1 MPYADLDDDAQVE
14 VLRPAALAGAAAFGL
29 DVARME
35 PVAHA
40 FNTTFA
46 LDTVAGERW
55 ALRVH
60 TNSVS
65 TPENVRAQLAW
76 QAALADGEA
85 VRVPRPLRASDG
97 EWFARVACPGFG
109 GPALVTVSGWLDGPD
124 VGEPDAE
131 VAAALGRVMARLHE
145 HAAGWRVPD
154 GASLV
159 RFDTPLFGDPDR
171 LADLPG
177 LDAGDRTV
185 LDRARQQCDDAFGR
199 LLRGGQRLHVLHADL
214 HGGNLKWHRGA
225 VSVFDF
231 DDCGLGVPVLD
242 LAITTFYLRDG
253 TEAGERAL
261 RAGYAEVAALPEV
274 DPADF
279 EALVAARQL
288 LLANALLST
297 TTADLRDEAADYLVT
312 TVERLRHW
320 QETGRF
326 TRVLPS

>member
-1 MPYADLDDDAQVE
+1 MPFADLDDDAQVE

-76 QAALADGEA
+76 QRALAEESE
-85 VRVPRPLRASDG
+85 VEVPAPRQTRDG
-97 EWFARVACPGFG
+97 EWFAEVACPGFG
-109 GPALVTVSGWLDGPD
+109 GPVLVTVSGWLDGPD

-131 VAAALGRVMARLHE
+131 VTSALGRAMARLHQ

-154 GASLV
+154 GASLA
-159 RFDTPLFGDPDR
+159 RFDTPLFGDPDL
-171 LADLPG
+171 LADLPR
-177 LDAGDRTV
+177 LDGGDRTV
-185 LDRARQQCDDAFGR
+185 LDRAREQCDDAFGR
-199 LLRGGQRLHVLHADL
+199 LLRNGQPLHVLHADL
-214 HGGNLKWHRGA
+214 HGGNLKWRRGTLA
-225 VSVFDF
+225 VFDF
-231 DDCGLGVPVLD
+231 DDCGLGLPVLD
-242 LAITTFYLRDG
+242 LAITAFYLRDG

-261 RAGYAEVAALPEV
+261 RAGYAEVAAVPEV

-297 TTADLRDEAADYLVT
+297 TTADLRGEAADYLVT
-312 TVERLRHW
+312 TVARLHHW
-320 QETGRF
+320 LGTGRF
-326 TRVLPS
+326 TRALPA

>member
-1 MPYADLDDDAQVE
+1 VPYADLDDDAQVE
-14 VLRPAALAGAAAFGL
+14 VLRPAALAGAEAFGL

-46 LDTVAGERW
+46 LDTVEGGRW

-76 QAALADGEA
+76 QRALAEESE
-85 VRVPRPLRASDG
+85 VEVPVPRQTRDG
-97 EWFARVACPGFG
+97 QWFAEVACAGFG
-109 GPALVTVSGWLDGPD
+109 GPVLVTVSGWLDGPD
-124 VGEPDAE
+124 VGEPGAE
-131 VAAALGRVMARLHE
+131 VASALGRAMARLHQ
-145 HAAGWRVPD
+145 HAAGWRVPE
-154 GASLV
+154 GASLA
-159 RFDTPLFGDPDR
+159 RFDTPLFGDPDL

-177 LDAGDRTV
+177 LDDGERTV
-185 LDRARQQCDDAFGR
+185 LDRAREQCDDAFVR
-199 LLRGGQRLHVLHADL
+199 LLRSGQRLHVLHADL

-225 VSVFDF
+225 LAVFDF
-231 DDCGLGVPVLD
+231 DDCGLGLPVLD

-253 TEAGERAL
+253 TDTGERAL
-261 RAGYAEVAALPEV
+261 RAGYAEVAAVPEV

-312 TVERLRHW
+312 TVARLRHW
-320 QETGRF
+320 LGTGRF
-326 TRVLPS
+326 TRALPA